1 MVSGCPTTDGHE
13 RLLWLCSSVFLTSS
27 LYQAG
32 VDLFCAKV
40 LESRIDERP
49 GREHETVSEQYRV
62 DGQIRSFI
70 PEPWIPVAPAALVPQ
85 RAMQDFMGE
94 RSLKFRWFEFIHENG
109 VIDNPRAISRHRGQI
124 SRYQFQPQAK
134 RAKERLLQDELNAAA
149 G

>member
-49 GREHETVSEQYRV
+49 SRKHETVSDQNRV
-62 DGQIRSFI
+62 DGKVRGYI
-70 PEPWIPVAPAALVPQ
+70 PKLWIALAAAAVMRQCTVQDLVCKCPLE
-85 RAMQDFMGE
+85 FCW
-94 RSLKFRWFEFIHENG
+94 LEFIHKGG
-109 VIDNPRAISRHRGQI
+109 VIHNLRAVCRHGRQI
-124 SRYQFQPQAK
+124 SGDQLQP
-134 RAKERLLQDELNAAA
+134 
-149 G
+149 